1 MASESRATRRTPTIH
16 HITNSAG
23 DLDSEIGGEDFSR
36 YTVHLPPTPDNQ
48 PMPMEIAMQ
57 AVGSGEQYVSSSMF
71 TGGYNRVTRA
81 HSKKIVDSDPATV
94 VAEGSFCELPGCGA
108 KMLTNRQGIDV
119 FPCECGFRICNEC
132 YRDALATGD
141 GFCPGCREHYRGL
154 DLSEMAPASRTRSSK
169 SDRSFPVAE
178 STELLMRNHSNEFD
192 YTQYLY
198 ETNKS
203 YGYGNAV
210 WPMDGAN
217 GSRHDIGGDTKFF
230 HDKQWKPLTQKSS
243 IRAALLSPYRLLIL
257 IRIVVLGLFLEWRI
271 SHPNEEAIWLW
282 LMSDRQKHANFQ
294 HRRPKTEVYLMP
306 WSKYLKETLKMAV
319 GIKLVTNINCS
330 INYVT
335 IIILISHFF
344 YIHAT

>member
-1 MASESRATRRTPTIH
+1 MASESRATRRMPTIH

-81 HSKKIVDSDPATV
+81 HSKKIIDSDPATV

-108 KMLTNRQGIDV
+108 KMMTNRQGIDV

-132 YRDALATGD
+132 CKDAMATGD

-154 DLSEMAPASRTRSSK
+154 DVSEMPPASRTRSSK
-169 SDRSFPVAE
+169 PDRSLPVVG

-217 GSRHDIGGDTKFF
+217 GSSHDIGGDPKFF
-230 HDKQWKPLTQKSS
+230 NDKQWKPLTQKSS
-243 IRAALLSPYRLLIL
+243 IRAALLSPYRYDSSIL
-257 IRIVVLGLFLEWRI
+257 YCDYKI
-271 SHPNEEAIWLW
+271 S
-282 LMSDRQKHANFQ
+282 
-294 HRRPKTEVYLMP
+294 
-306 WSKYLKETLKMAV
+306 
-319 GIKLVTNINCS
+319 
-330 INYVT
+330 
-335 IIILISHFF
+335 
-344 YIHAT
+344 